1 VCQSQQAWDSGPPS
15 LLILRATDLFDSG
28 RNQSAATQLALVLYV
43 LHNIAATVISIPA
56 GRHDESSTLSGS
68 SPPGRSAPP
77 PGTGCSL
84 LAPPALVPRPGAS
97 GRGARSAQQHST
109 SQHEPSQ
116 VQAPQHGHITITSF
130 PVVKGL
136 AGTRSQAVGRGSR
149 DPA

>member
-84 LAPPALVPRPGAS
+84 LAPASLGPPPWRLGA
-97 GRGARSAQQHST
+97 GGAVSSAAFH
-109 SQHEPSQ
+109 
-116 VQAPQHGHITITSF
+116 VA
-130 PVVKGL
+130 
-136 AGTRSQAVGRGSR
+136 A
-149 DPA
+149 